1 MPRRRKHNGKA
12 GVSWDGPRG
21 SLASAGS
28 SGRAGISWTAPGFS
42 SVLIALA
49 LVLTV
54 LVPAPTLADDSVDV
68 IVRAAPGTAAD
79 VAVLIEDA
87 GGSVTAELGIIDGFA
102 AELPNSAIDRLASD
116 PAVVSVVPDGT
127 VELTGWHYASDDQ
140 EAMAS
145 VADKV
150 VEADQFW
157 NDGYTGA
164 GVDIA
169 LIDSGVSPVDGL
181 TVSNKVINGP
191 DLSFESQDPDL
202 RYLDSFGHGTH
213 LAGIMAGQADST
225 PSRITTKEAKR
236 HFLGIAPDAR
246 IVNVKVATRNGA
258 TDVSQV
264 IAALDWVVQHRNDNG
279 MNIRVINLSF
289 GTDSS
294 QSYILD
300 PLAFAVEQAWNH
312 GIVVVVAA
320 GNDGN
325 NSPLRNPASDP
336 FVIAVG
342 AAVVNST
349 ARTSDDSIPTF
360 SSCGTNERH
369 VDVVAPGR
377 SIVSLLAPGSA
388 AAVDHPEAIVD
399 GSYIVGSGTSQAA
412 AVVSGAAALIIDQR
426 PGISPDE
433 VKALLMETAE
443 SIRGERP
450 ACQGAGLIN
459 LSAALRAATPDA
471 DQSASFAPSL
481 GTGSL
486 EASRGSFNLSH
497 DGVILEG
504 EQDIMGSAW
513 DGASWS
519 SLSASGASWSGGDWN
534 GASWSGAS
542 WSGMSWSGMSW
553 SASAWLGLS
562 WGGPALLIV

>member
-1 MPRRRKHNGKA
+1 MRRRRTMKHTGRA
-12 GVSWDGPRG
+12 GVSWDGPLGHR
-21 SLASAGS
+21 ATI
-28 SGRAGISWTAPGFS
+28 GRAAVSWTAPRVS
-42 SVLIALA
+42 SALFA
-49 LVLTV
+49 LLLALTV
-54 LVPAPTLADDSVDV
+54 LAPTPSLADDTVDV
-68 IVRAAPGTAAD
+68 IVQQIPGTSTNVAA
-79 VAVLIEDA
+79 LIEDL
-87 GGSVTAELGIIDGFA
+87 GGSVTGELRIIDGYA
-102 AELPNSAIDRLASD
+102 AELPASAIDRLSAD
-116 PAVVSVVPDGT
+116 PAIASVTPDGT
-127 VELTGWHYASDDQ
+127 VELTGWHFAADDQ
-140 EAMAS
+140 ESLAS

-150 VEADQFW
+150 TNADQFW
-157 NDGYTGA
+157 NNGYTGA

-181 TVSNKVINGP
+181 TLPNKVVNGP

-213 LAGIMAGQADST
+213 LAGIMAGQSDST
-225 PSRITTKEAKR
+225 PAKISTKEAKR

-264 IAALDWVVQHRNDNG
+264 IAAIDWVVQHRDDNG

-289 GTDSS
+289 GTDST
-294 QSYILD
+294 QSYYLD
-300 PLAFAVEQAWNH
+300 PLAFAVEQAWNR

-325 NSPLRNPASDP
+325 SSALRNPASDP

-342 AAVVNST
+342 AAAVNGSE
-349 ARTSDDSIPTF
+349 RTNDDSIPKF
-360 SSCGTNERH
+360 SSCGTNQRH

-388 AAVDHPEAIVD
+388 ASVDHPEAIID
-399 GSYIVGSGTSQAA
+399 GKYLVGSGTSQAA

-426 PGISPDE
+426 PGITPDQ
-433 VKALLMETAE
+433 VKALLMTTA
-443 SIRGERP
+443 SKIRGESSN
-450 ACQGAGLIN
+450 CQGAGLIS
-459 LSAALRAATPDA
+459 LGDAVHASTPSK
-471 DQSASFAPSL
+471 DQSVQYKPSQ

-497 DGVILEG
+497 DGVTLEG
-504 EQDIMGSAW
+504 EQDIMGTAW

-519 SLSASGASWSGGDWN
+519 SLSAAGASWSGGDWN

-542 WSGMSWSGMSW
+542 WSGASWSGASW
-553 SASAWLGLS
+553 SGASWSGAS
-562 WGGPALLIV
+562 WSGEVWG